1 MFARSVLLICVMLAT
16 FSSSACGELGN
27 VTSLRLC
34 VREILEAGRDE
45 LKPQVDPQS
54 LQNASGT
61 GKLIWEVQNPIVMG
75 IGNYNFEDLDVD
87 ANRSAIRIKF
97 NLTWPSIT
105 LRAIGES
112 YSCRNLSRS
121 RVCSWVTSNLTI
133 LMTSRAGSGEIRLE
147 LSQND
152 NQVQARFQSNEFAIF
167 PIRVKSVDIYFDISG
182 RILDKLLNFPSKT
195 FKTELST
202 NYWNDQMAKMLADK
216 LLSQLNRIADNYLP
230 SRLNGCLVA

>member
-1 MFARSVLLICVMLAT
+1 MFALSVLPICVMLVS
-16 FSSSACGELGN
+16 FSSSACGELVN
-27 VTSLRLC
+27 VTSLKLC

-54 LQNASGT
+54 LQNATGT

-75 IGNYNFEDLDVD
+75 IGNYSFKDLDVD

-97 NLTWPSIT
+97 NLTWSSIT
-105 LRAIGES
+105 LRSIGES
-112 YSCRNLSRS
+112 YSCRNLSWW

-133 LMTSRAGSGEIRLE
+133 LMTTPAGSGEIRLG

-152 NQVQARFQSNEFAIF
+152 NQVQARFQSMELAIF
-167 PIRVKSVDIYFDISG
+167 FIRVKSVDISFDVWG

-202 NYWNDQMAKMLADK
+202 NYWNDQMAKMLADTF
-216 LLSQLNRIADNYLP
+216 LFQLDQIGDTYLP
-230 SRLNGCLVA
+230 SRLNGCLAA